1 MEIYDDE
8 TGMMYLRPL
17 RTVKIDLVNAFKRV
31 FEIELNQD
39 IKPYLQ
45 TIQLLND
52 LRNELFIDMNDIW
65 TINLSIIIKLKKY
78 ISLLNSLNNDKLP
91 TDVINFQW
99 DDKIDNSL
107 QFEINSSIYQLS
119 SYYSLLTIIEL
130 RNEDYKKSGIYSQYC
145 IGCLS
150 ILNDKFTCLMK
161 LLLAQSQEIYLLQ
174 AQFDNFK
181 NSILIKISMQISDY
195 YNDCIDN
202 DYNYLKF
209 TYFKLFSYILFANI
223 NFNKNNKSIGQMYI
237 LESRDIIDQ
246 SNYENYSKFTK
257 IIQDFESLKFK
268 LNTEMEM
275 DSNALVKPF
284 NTLPELPRV
293 ILVKSLIPNHLNDE
307 TIFDSLIPYT
317 IVTQLF
323 DCSKQFENFINEQ
336 LISPLQK
343 ISIEIDKLLKNEK
356 IIQDSINDDQ
366 IPPIIVEQRSHILQ
380 NGGNEIINELYQNLT
395 NLKSKCRLSLDNTWT
410 KINEHDM
417 KKIEKDPVGSML
429 INSFKI
435 YENYIKQS
443 EDGDELINT
452 QVNELKPFLEIYNS
466 EDSLKEYLPSS
477 NVLEI
482 NPKFKEKY
490 EHLIN
495 IIESLKQFKKNVDNT
510 IIKVNDKAKKC
521 DIFEN
526 YRNNRDIDLDEL
538 LKNLIFKFTKDV
550 DTVTQF
556 NEDKIEKYQQFENL
570 FKDFN
575 RNKEN
580 VKISNKR
587 LESIKVLKSTFEGF
601 NECLNN
607 LNNGMEFYQNL
618 IDNIIVKNDQLDN
631 FLSKI

>member
-8 TGMMYLRPL
+8 SGMMYLRPL
-17 RTVKIDLVNAFKRV
+17 RTVKVDLVNVFKRI

-91 TDVINFQW
+91 IDVINFQW

-107 QFEINSSIYQLS
+107 QFEINSSIYQLG
-119 SYYSLLTIIEL
+119 SYYSILTIIEL

-161 LLLAQSQEIYLLQ
+161 LMLAQSQEIYLLQ

-237 LESRDIIDQ
+237 LESRDIINQ

-257 IIQDFESLKFK
+257 IIQDFESLKLK
-268 LNTEMEM
+268 LNIEMEM

-317 IVTQLF
+317 IVTQLI

-336 LISPLQK
+336 LISPLEE
-343 ISIEIDKLLKNEK
+343 ISIEIDKLLKKEK
-356 IIQDSINDDQ
+356 IIQDSINNDQ
-366 IPPIIVEQRSHILQ
+366 IPPIIVEQKSHILQ
-380 NGGNEIINELYQNLT
+380 NGGIEIINELYQNLT
-395 NLKSKCRLSLDNTWT
+395 NLKSKCRLSLANTWT

>member
-8 TGMMYLRPL
+8 SGMMYLRPL
-17 RTVKIDLVNAFKRV
+17 RTVKVDLVNVFKRI

-91 TDVINFQW
+91 IDVINFQW

-107 QFEINSSIYQLS
+107 QFEINSSIYQLG
-119 SYYSLLTIIEL
+119 SYYSILAIIEL

-161 LLLAQSQEIYLLQ
+161 LMLAQSQEIYLLQ

-237 LESRDIIDQ
+237 LESRDIINQ
-246 SNYENYSKFTK
+246 CNYENYSKFTK
-257 IIQDFESLKFK
+257 IIQDFESLKLK
-268 LNTEMEM
+268 LNVEMEM

-317 IVTQLF
+317 IVTQLI

-336 LISPLQK
+336 LISPLEE
-343 ISIEIDKLLKNEK
+343 ISIEIDKLLKKEK
-356 IIQDSINDDQ
+356 IIQDSINNDQ
-366 IPPIIVEQRSHILQ
+366 IPPIIVEQKSHILQ
-380 NGGNEIINELYQNLT
+380 NGGIEIINELYQNLT

-556 NEDKIEKYQQFENL
+556 NEDKIEKYQQFENV

-575 RNKEN
+575 RCKEN

-618 IDNIIVKNDQLDN
+618 IDNITVKNDQLDN

>member
-1 MEIYDDE
+1 M
-8 TGMMYLRPL
+8 
-17 RTVKIDLVNAFKRV
+17 
-31 FEIELNQD
+31 
-39 IKPYLQ
+39 
-45 TIQLLND
+45 
-52 LRNELFIDMNDIW
+52 
-65 TINLSIIIKLKKY
+65 
-78 ISLLNSLNNDKLP
+78 
-91 TDVINFQW
+91 
-99 DDKIDNSL
+99 
-107 QFEINSSIYQLS
+107 
-119 SYYSLLTIIEL
+119 
-130 RNEDYKKSGIYSQYC
+130 
-145 IGCLS
+145 
-150 ILNDKFTCLMK
+150 
-161 LLLAQSQEIYLLQ
+161 
-174 AQFDNFK
+174 
-181 NSILIKISMQISDY
+181 
-195 YNDCIDN
+195 
-202 DYNYLKF
+202 
-209 TYFKLFSYILFANI
+209 
-223 NFNKNNKSIGQMYI
+223 
-237 LESRDIIDQ
+237 
-246 SNYENYSKFTK
+246 
-257 IIQDFESLKFK
+257 
-268 LNTEMEM
+268 
-275 DSNALVKPF
+275 
-284 NTLPELPRV
+284 
-293 ILVKSLIPNHLNDE
+293 
-307 TIFDSLIPYT
+307 IPYT
-317 IVTQLF
+317 IVTQLL

-336 LISPLQK
+336 LISPLEE

-366 IPPIIVEQRSHILQ
+366 IPPIIVEQKSHILQ
-380 NGGNEIINELYQNLT
+380 NGGIEIINELYQNLT

-477 NVLEI
+477 KVLEI

-490 EHLIN
+490 EYLVN
-495 IIESLKQFKKNVDNT
+495 IIESLEQSKKNVDNT

-526 YRNNRDIDLDEL
+526 YRNNRDMDLDEL

-550 DTVTQF
+550 ETVTQF